1 MSVSQTSTEALD
13 QCRQAA
19 ATEAGHLGGASD
31 TMVGG
36 CSATSFGRLDAA
48 AELAAAVNAFDARM
62 RADLAAGERLLRLVE
77 AAIGAVEST
86 VRDTDGQAARRLSS
100 TVA

>member
-1 MSVSQTSTEALD
+1 MTVSQTNTEALG

-19 ATEAGHLGGASD
+19 AREAGHLGGAGD
-31 TMVGG
+31 TFVGG
-36 CSATSFGRLDAA
+36 CSPTTFGRLEAG
-48 AELAAAVNAFDARM
+48 AELAAAVNGFDVRM
-62 RADLAAGERLLRLVE
+62 CADLAAGERLLRLVE

-86 VRDTDGQAARRLSS
+86 VRDTDDQNARRLSS